1 MSELNITCN
10 QDIKEYDLFD
20 NMDLKLNLLKGIF
33 SHGFEKPSPVQK
45 KSYCSYS

>member
-10 QDIKEYDLFD
+10 QDIKEYELFD

-33 SHGFEKPSPVQK
+33 SQV
-45 KSYCSYS
+45 